1 MHYGNNPNSI
11 FARTIG
17 NRHPLCHSDDMRA
30 HHILRHLRRHDI
42 SRRCVCRTSPRR
54 PRPAH
59 GWPRHRLAP
68 QPQPRLDPPPHPATP
83 SPSPPQCRPTAI
95 GSHQHGP
102 PPTPAGSH
110 TTLPLLIDTNLLKWE
125 YTTTPE
131 SIRPRRRC
139 VYPIDIYYFLRRLP

>member
-83 SPSPPQCRPTAI
+83 SPSPPQRRPTATI
-95 GSHQHGP
+95 PHQP
-102 PPTPAGSH
+102 YAPPTPAGSH
-110 TTLPLLIDTNLLKWE
+110 TTLPLLTIGRPAAH
-125 YTTTPE
+125 TPRASTIL
-131 SIRPRRRC
+131 SIRSTSAVRNFRSATASP
-139 VYPIDIYYFLRRLP
+139 